1 MNDPVLAQYETFPY
15 PLRDPADEKRR
26 LIEGSPS
33 DLKEIDHYVFAGRRD
48 FTKAFRALVAGGGT
62 GDGLIMLAQQLAD
75 RGTPAEVVYL
85 DRSTAS
91 RRIAEARAQ
100 ARNLANIRFLTGSL
114 LDLPGM
120 GLGRF
125 DYIDCCGVLHH
136 LADPAAGL
144 AALTSVMAPDGGMG
158 LMLYGELGRTGVYH
172 AQEMLR
178 ILAPAAEPAPE
189 RIETA
194 KRLLAELP
202 TTNWLSLN
210 PAVGDW
216 RRDDAGLFDLL
227 LHARDRAYRV
237 PEIVD
242 LAARAGLEVVAFVD
256 PWRYD
261 PDSYLAD
268 PKLKAR
274 LTSLSKLE
282 RAAFAELLAGNIKSH
297 NCYVVAA
304 GRAATALSAPSDSA
318 AIPVLRQ
325 DDGPALA
332 KLIRDDRIGLRL
344 DGLEM
349 TFALPRLAGPIL
361 TRIDGRASLAQLQR
375 TLEGELG
382 RRADATAFARDFA
395 WLYKVMNGIGRMM
408 IRHEIRGS

>member
-62 GDGLIMLAQQLAD
+62 GDGLIMLTQQLAD

-144 AALTSVMAPDGGMG
+144 AALASVMAPDGGMG

-202 TTNWLSLN
+202 ATNWLNLN

-242 LAARAGLEVVAFVD
+242 LAARAGLEIVAFVD

-274 LTSLSKLE
+274 LASLSKLE

>member
-1 MNDPVLAQYETFPY
+1 
-15 PLRDPADEKRR
+15 
-26 LIEGSPS
+26 
-33 DLKEIDHYVFAGRRD
+33 
-48 FTKAFRALVAGGGT
+48 
-62 GDGLIMLAQQLAD
+62 
-75 RGTPAEVVYL
+75 
-85 DRSTAS
+85 
-91 RRIAEARAQ
+91 
-100 ARNLANIRFLTGSL
+100 
-114 LDLPGM
+114 M

-237 PEIVD
+237 PEIAD
-242 LAARAGLEVVAFVD
+242 LAAGAGLEIVAFVD

-268 PKLKAR
+268 PKLRAR